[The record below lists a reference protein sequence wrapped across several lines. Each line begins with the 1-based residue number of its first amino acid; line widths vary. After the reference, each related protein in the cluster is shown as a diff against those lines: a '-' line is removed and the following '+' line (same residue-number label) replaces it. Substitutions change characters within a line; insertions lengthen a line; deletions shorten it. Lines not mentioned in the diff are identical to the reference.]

1 MKKIIN
7 NNNNNNN
14 NNNKSKRRDKGKL
27 GHVVQTGSC
36 VCRKRVLNPVILLP
50 CCILRP

>member
-14 NNNKSKRRDKGKL
+14 NNNKSKRRDKGNLVTWYKL
-27 GHVVQTGSC
+27 ALAFAVNGF
-36 VCRKRVLNPVILLP
+36 
-50 CCILRP
+50 